1 MSIAIPYSKIVYEDR
16 DMIISSAQIAISGVN
31 TEAENSAPHQTNQN
45 SIDADSFTAI
55 LTAILSGLNIE
66 GSSGIKSLLLK
77 GQNSGLNESLIKGT
91 NELPVAS
98 NELKNL
104 LLNNIHNMGLKKGDD
119 ELKNSLIKTQNSEL
133 YLLPVKG
140 TGELK
145 NPLIKTQNPG
155 IDLLLK
161 KGDDGPKNSLIKTQN
176 PGIDLLLKKGDDG
189 PKNSLIN
196 VKNVELNLSS
206 AAHQLSSAQASVQ
219 ESGEL
224 PIKGIKDSGGSKNPV
239 IHSSLTARHS
249 TLSEGVNN
257 SLLSSTT
264 TAPPQQA
271 TYVKS
276 GSAISAIMYA
286 SRLGDLGEVMAK
298 MQGAGAKHLTIK
310 LEPPNLGSIHITLRM
325 GKGVLRAAFS
335 VESNVVRDLFS
346 AAIPQIKTSLE
357 GLGIRAGDFS
367 VNTKEDYYSDG
378 RRHHENAHQHQ
389 NKREKEPQ
397 SQFFEYFA

>member
-66 GSSGIKSLLLK
+66 GSSGIKNLLLK

-161 KGDDGPKNSLIKTQN
+161 KGDG
-176 PGIDLLLKKGDDG
+176 G

-276 GSAISAIMYA
+276 GSAISATMYA

>member
-1 MSIAIPYSKIVYEDR
+1 MSIAIPYSKIVYEGR

-31 TEAENSAPHQTNQN
+31 TEAENSAPQQTNQN

-66 GSSGIKSLLLK
+66 GSSGIKNLLLK
-77 GQNSGLNESLIKGT
+77 GQNSGLNASLIKGA

-104 LLNNIHNMGLKKGDD
+104 LLNNIHNMGLKKGDG

-133 YLLPVKG
+133 YLLSVKG
-140 TGELK
+140 AGGLK
-145 NPLIKTQNPG
+145 NPLLKTQNPG

-161 KGDDGPKNSLIKTQN
+161 KGDGGL
-176 PGIDLLLKKGDDG
+176 
-189 PKNSLIN
+189 KNSLIN
-196 VKNVELNLSS
+196 VKNAELNLSS

-219 ESGEL
+219 ENGEL
-224 PIKGIKDSGGSKNPV
+224 PIKGIKDSGGSKNPA

-249 TLSEGVNN
+249 TLGEGANN

-276 GSAISAIMYA
+276 GSAISATMYA

-367 VNTKEDYYSDG
+367 VNTREDYYSDG

>member
-66 GSSGIKSLLLK
+66 DSSGIKNLLLK

-161 KGDDGPKNSLIKTQN
+161 KGDG
-176 PGIDLLLKKGDDG
+176 G

>member
-66 GSSGIKSLLLK
+66 GSSGIKNLLLK

-161 KGDDGPKNSLIKTQN
+161 KGDDGPKNSLI
-176 PGIDLLLKKGDDG
+176 
-189 PKNSLIN
+189 N

-239 IHSSLTARHS
+239 IHPSLTARHS

-276 GSAISAIMYA
+276 GSAISATMYA